1 MKRFIKLFTTGLLSL
16 SIIFSAGGIKNV
28 SAAVKATPII
38 KLDGTVISFPADG
51 IPYIDDNDRTM
62 VSARFVTESMKC
74 KVDWSE
80 SEQQVIITKGDK
92 MILLKVGNDWATVID
107 NATKHSEK
115 KSFDTKAV
123 VKNNRTF
130 VPLRFI
136 SESLGAGIVWDEV
149 NYTVIVRSDGT
160 VEHVAKSW
168 KNVEVPMSIVGSD
181 EMPEGFIKPQ
191 FVIKHHASGSAGY
204 FDIELKNIND
214 YKETAGNYTFK
225 ITCLNYDVVNWTY
238 GIPDIKRTDNIRY
251 LSNSFKYKYV
261 NPNLWGSPSQDV
273 KFADYPELGEV
284 TIKPGTVLEMQVEFY
299 YAGLKQIYK
308 NSVELKPEVEE

>member
-1 MKRFIKLFTTGLLSL
+1 MKKITKLLTTGLLSL

-38 KLDGTVISFPADG
+38 KLDGAVMTFPSDG

-107 NATKHSEK
+107 NATKRSEK
-115 KSFDTKAV
+115 KSFDTKVV

-168 KNVEVPMSIVGSD
+168 KNIEVPMIIVGSD

-191 FVIKHHASGSAGY
+191 FVIKHHMDGSASY
-204 FDIELKNIND
+204 FDIGLKNIED
-214 YKETAGNYTFK
+214 YRNTASDYSYK
-225 ITCLNYDVVNWTY
+225 IKCLNYDTVNWTVN
-238 GIPDIKRTDNIRY
+238 IPDITRTDNIRY
-251 LSNSFKYKYV
+251 LENSFKHKYV
-261 NPNLWGSPSQDV
+261 NPYLWGSPSTNV
-273 KFADYPELGEV
+273 KFNNHPELGEV
-284 TIKPGTVLEMQVEFY
+284 VIKPGTVLEMQVEFY
-299 YAGLKQIYK
+299 YAGLKQVYRDNIK
-308 NSVELKPEVEE
+308 IMPEVEE

>member
-1 MKRFIKLFTTGLLSL
+1 MKSFTKLFITGLLSL

-136 SESLGAGIVWDEV
+136 SESLGAGITWDEV

-168 KNVEVPMSIVGSD
+168 KNVEVPMTIVGSD
-181 EMPEGFIKPQ
+181 EMQEGFIKPQ
-191 FVIKHHASGSAGY
+191 FVIKHHPDGLGGY
-204 FDIELKNIND
+204 FALEINNILD
-214 YKETAGNYTFK
+214 YKDTAGNYSFK
-225 ITCLNYDVVNWTY
+225 VSCLNYDIVNWTS
-238 GIPDIKRTDNIRY
+238 GIPDIKRTDYEIN
-251 LSNSFKYKYV
+251 LSTRFAKRFPSKV
-261 NPNLWGSPSQDV
+261 LWVAPSQS
-273 KFADYPELGEV
+273 KKYADHEELGEV
-284 TIKPGTVLEMQVEFY
+284 IIQPGTVLDMQVEFY
-299 YAGLKQIYK
+299 YAGLKQVYRDNI
-308 NSVELKPEVEE
+308 VLKPEVEE